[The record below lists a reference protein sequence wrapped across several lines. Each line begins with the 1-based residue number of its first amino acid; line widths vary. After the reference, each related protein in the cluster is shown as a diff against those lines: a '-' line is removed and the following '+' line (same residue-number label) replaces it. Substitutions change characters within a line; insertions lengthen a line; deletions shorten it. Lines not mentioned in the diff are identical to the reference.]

1 MVFCSIESE
10 KCHGRSKSDA
20 HTHHASLICGHRV
33 RSEVGMPLRAP
44 DAYRSVRPFYLQESK
59 GSEEETSAVPAEPS
73 APSAARNAAAEAAAT
88 AATLMPQTPVIS
100 VTNAD
105 ASRESSVSPT
115 GVGLPLPNSNYQYP
129 SLRPAASPSPNLPGV
144 VGEPSGS
151 GVARLQPG
159 VGAASR
165 SLSPAPSSNKEA
177 TTAEQSSA
185 SPKNGVRAAK
195 EMSGLSGTTSPTAT
209 PSTPTS
215 APSLVP
221 GGGAR
226 ERQLG
231 APVAAQRRAQ
241 KPKDPLQSRNSNGDW
256 EIKFGALEGLDPERP
271 IGTGSFGTV
280 YKAYWY
286 GPVAVKKLNV
296 LEPTDEQTRSFKNE
310 VRAPFSSLFRAH
322 SVYYTRVQSTDLSL
336 HSVADLL

>member
-1 MVFCSIESE
+1 M
-10 KCHGRSKSDA
+10 
-20 HTHHASLICGHRV
+20 
-33 RSEVGMPLRAP
+33 
-44 DAYRSVRPFYLQESK
+44 
-59 GSEEETSAVPAEPS
+59 PAEPS
-73 APSAARNAAAEAAAT
+73 APSSARNAATEAAAT

-100 VTNAD
+100 VTSAELSAN

-129 SLRPAASPSPNLPGV
+129 SLRPAASPSPSPNLPGV

-151 GVARLQPG
+151 GAARLQPG
-159 VGAASR
+159 IGAASR
-165 SLSPAPSSNKEA
+165 SLSPAPNSNKEA
-177 TTAEQSSA
+177 TNAEQSSA

-195 EMSGLSGTTSPTAT
+195 EMSGLSGTTSPSAT
-209 PSTPTS
+209 PGTPTS

-231 APVAAQRRAQ
+231 PVAAQRRAQ

-310 VRAPFSSLFRAH
+310 VRAPFNSLFRAH
-322 SVYYTRVQSTDLSL
+322 STLHYSTLEYKVQI
-336 HSVADLL
+336 